1 MNESSPSCRREY
13 TEDTKHTLHFDSFV
27 PDVSPR
33 QPKALPPMAMATW
46 TNPNIWVPNPPRQ
59 TRIVSIGIERSSL
72 SREKG
77 LPLPISQPKGHL
89 WRSTPNSRKSTEEEV
104 NCDATADSCSVLSW
118 FLIHEHLCHA
128 FIISSVI
135 TYTNRF
141 HES

>member
-1 MNESSPSCRREY
+1 M
-13 TEDTKHTLHFDSFV
+13 
-27 PDVSPR
+27 PDVSSR

-128 FIISSVI
+128 YIISCGGAGFVRICTMRVEPDFSKDDSVAANFTVQI
-135 TYTNRF
+135 QSD
-141 HES
+141 ES